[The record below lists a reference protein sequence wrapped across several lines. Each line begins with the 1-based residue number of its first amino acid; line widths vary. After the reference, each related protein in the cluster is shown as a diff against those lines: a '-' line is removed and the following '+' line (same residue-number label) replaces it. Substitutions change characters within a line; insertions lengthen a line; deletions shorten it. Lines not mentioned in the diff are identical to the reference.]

1 MDALDLLG
9 ASAVYANVPQTF
21 LLESR
26 YSGNGMKK
34 YCEHIFHEAEST
46 CNDLTRILKTDERKI
61 FLFFNQ
67 LEGSSC
73 FEEQGFRFMEHLH
86 SLRQPMYVEVRPQS
100 TP

>member
-34 YCEHIFHEAEST
+34 YGSMPFPVEIDST
-46 CNDLTRILKTDERKI
+46 TNSVIGGT
-61 FLFFNQ
+61 
-67 LEGSSC
+67 
-73 FEEQGFRFMEHLH
+73 
-86 SLRQPMYVEVRPQS
+86 
-100 TP
+100 TPRS